1 MWLRLS
7 GRCAA
12 ANLVAEMAIEE
23 RVRARLRQARFER
36 GLSLAQ
42 LAERAGMTASTISR
56 LETGARRLTLTQVER
71 LAAALEVSTDA
82 LLAEQR
88 VPDPAQDG
96 RTWWPVGPERADGP
110 RVYRIVLPVEEPVR
124 HQHEGHQWL
133 YVLDGAVRL
142 LVGASDRVLGPGEA
156 ATFSTWEPHAV
167 TAVDRPAEVL
177 VIFRP

>member
-1 MWLRLS
+1 M
-7 GRCAA
+7 
-12 ANLVAEMAIEE
+12 
-23 RVRARLRQARFER
+23 
-36 GLSLAQ
+36 
-42 LAERAGMTASTISR
+42 
-56 LETGARRLTLTQVER
+56 TQVER

-142 LVGASDRVLGPGEA
+142 LVGASDRVLA
-156 ATFSTWEPHAV
+156 ARRGGHVLHLGAARV
-167 TAVDRPAEVL
+167 TAVDRPAEAL